1 MELWHPLLGRVV
13 EAQYPFVAEQQ
24 ERGRDKRLRHR
35 GDAEATVGAGLV
47 LLPHMERAQPAR
59 VDEHAVHDDAIGDAG
74 RQWRILR
81 QVRREDLVD
90 ICALFVV
97 HAEIKHPLGT
107 WRACWDGIA

>member
-1 MELWHPLLGRVV
+1 MMSIQASV
-13 EAQYPFVAEQQ
+13 
-24 ERGRDKRLRHR
+24 DLREWITT
-35 GDAEATVGAGLV
+35 GKPNSA
-47 LLPHMERAQPAR
+47 AQPTC
-59 VDEHAVHDDAIGDAG
+59 VDKHAVHDDAVGDAG

-107 WRACWDGIA
+107 RRA